1 MNDFPI
7 STVDVR
13 LLRTSW
19 RSLMR
24 KPQCVL
30 AWLALVHDVLSSGGR
45 VSISVRAFARDAD
58 MEETALRR
66 FLDALRDAGWI
77 SIEPGRRSSVISL
90 AKPPAEA
97 LPVAP
102 PVVAKASEPES
113 DPDVAAA
120 AEAFG
125 PMVKSAV
132 RPASQLPVAPPTV
145 LVRGAAGKGKASQQA
160 FPGFL
165 PAPPELGSAPL
176 APVVVDADE
185 KESKDVSK
193 RFVAACQAKGFQ
205 AARAWSAIGKWRK
218 AHDDVHVVAA
228 MLSVLEDETLAAD
241 PLAFVFGSLKKA
253 PGKGEGASGPL
264 RGTGFGSRCVPLV
277 PASRLASDPKAL
289 GQTAGLAE
297 ISRKA
302 AAKTNALNEMFN

>member
-1 MNDFPI
+1 MNDSS

-13 LLRTSW
+13 LLRSSW

-24 KPQCVL
+24 KPQCVIV
-30 AWLALVHDVLSSGGR
+30 WLTLVHDVVSSGGR

-90 AKPPAEA
+90 ANPPAEA
-97 LPVAP
+97 LPVAAS
-102 PVVAKASEPES
+102 VVRAREPEVDS
-113 DPDVAAA
+113 AVAEA

-125 PMVKSAV
+125 PMVGPV
-132 RPASQLPVAPPTV
+132 RRPVVPSLPTAPPTV
-145 LVRGAAGKGKASQQA
+145 AARGAAKKPNGSQQA

-165 PAPPELGSAPL
+165 PSPPDLGSGPPV
-176 APVVVDADE
+176 PVVENADE
-185 KESKDVSK
+185 RETKDVSR
-193 RFVAACQAKGFQ
+193 RFVAVCQSKGFQ

-218 AHDDVHVVAA
+218 AHDDVHVEAA
-228 MLSVLEDETLAAD
+228 MLSVLDDETLAAD
-241 PLAFVFGSLKKA
+241 PLAFVFGSLKRA
-253 PGKGEGASGPL
+253 PRKGEGISGPL
-264 RGTGFGSRCVPLV
+264 RGTGFGSRSVPLV
-277 PASRLASDPKAL
+277 PASRLTSDPKAL

-297 ISRKA
+297 LSRKA
-302 AAKTNALNEMFN
+302 AAKTNALNELFN